1 MALNLNT
8 DHPLY
13 GNIVELFG
21 IDPATG
27 TLASVKTART
37 FSPQTGASYPTTA
50 GTYGKSA
57 KTAPTGDWANI
68 GGIPFSPSVELPN
81 LPMTMFVVV
90 NNSSLSSGATPYSLL
105 SSTQARSP
113 TIGFTAGG
121 LARVFGQYDTLAG
134 VGTTGTTVVTGAGT
148 GSGRAHSF
156 AVTNSLTDHKLYV
169 DGAQEGPAG
178 TRYDARTAIYSCLG
192 GLPGFNAVGAEF
204 VWVVWFDRE
213 LTPSEIADLHSSV
226 APNNVIG
233 LLEGAG
239 AGGSPTV
246 DSVTV
251 LPATPQVTGGTTQ
264 QFTATVAGTNNPG
277 QGVTWSFSPN
287 TSGASINSSGVFTA
301 PAATASQ
308 QTFTITATS
317 SVDNTKSGSTT
328 ATVPATGAPP
338 VTYTGV
344 SVTPSTANV
353 VGLATQQFS
362 ANVSGTGAFSTTVT
376 WSVDGTGN
384 GTINSSG
391 LYTAPAAGVSAR
403 NVVIRA
409 TAANGTT
416 AGTAAVTVPAATGAG
431 SFVTE
436 AMVNN
441 TGQVL
446 SNTSVRWSWF
456 PGGRIG
462 AFSGITPVE
471 GVGTTNAQGQL
482 TATGLATGA
491 GLLIAAQWI
500 NGATDDV
507 VFYQAGTVS

>member
-8 DHPLY
+8 SHPLY

-27 TLASVKTART
+27 TLASVKTPRT

-57 KTAPTGDWANI
+57 KTNPAGGGGTI
-68 GGIPFSPSVELPN
+68 GGIPFAPDVELPN
-81 LPMTMFVVV
+81 QPMTMFVVV
-90 NNSSLSSGATPYSLL
+90 NNSSLSSGTSPFALV
-105 SSTQARSP
+105 SSNLERSP

-121 LARVFGQYDTLAG
+121 QARVFGQYEPSTGAG
-134 VGTTGTTVVTGAGT
+134 ATGTTVVTGTGT
-148 GSGRAHSF
+148 GAGRAHSF
-156 AVTNSLTDHKLYV
+156 AVTNSDVDHKLYV
-169 DGAQEGPAG
+169 DGVQEGPAG
-178 TRYDARTAIYSCLG
+178 TRYDVRNAKYSCLG
-192 GLPGFNAVGAEF
+192 GMPGFNAVGAEI
-204 VWVVWFDRE
+204 VWVVWFNRE
-213 LTPSEIADLHSSV
+213 LTPAEIADLHSSV
-226 APNNVIG
+226 GANNVIG
-233 LLEGAG
+233 LLDGAP
-239 AGGSPTV
+239 AGGTPTV

-251 LPATPQVTGGTTQ
+251 TPANPSVTGGATQ
-264 QFTATVAGTNNPG
+264 QFTATVA
-277 QGVTWSFSPN
+277 
-287 TSGASINSSGVFTA
+287 
-301 PAATASQ
+301 
-308 QTFTITATS
+308 
-317 SVDNTKSGSTT
+317 
-328 ATVPATGAPP
+328 
-338 VTYTGV
+338 
-344 SVTPSTANV
+344 
-353 VGLATQQFS
+353 
-362 ANVSGTGAFSTTVT
+362 GTGAFSTTVT

-403 NVVIRA
+403 NVVVRA

-416 AGTAAVTVPAATGAG
+416 SGTAAVTVPAATGAG

-446 SNTSVRWSWF
+446 ANTSIRWSWF

-462 AFSGITPVE
+462 AFAGITPVE
-471 GVGTTNAQGQL
+471 GVATTNAQGQL

-491 GLLIAAQWI
+491 GLLVAAQWI

-507 VFYQAGTVS
+507 VFYQAGTVA

>member
-1 MALNLNT
+1 MALTLNT
-8 DHPLY
+8 SHPLY
-13 GNIVELFG
+13 SALVELIG
-21 IDPATG
+21 IDTVTG
-27 TLASVKTART
+27 QLASAKVART
-37 FSPQTGASYPTTA
+37 FTTLGSASYPTA
-50 GTYGKSA
+50 SGTYGKAARSV
-57 KTAPTGDWANI
+57 TG
-68 GGIPFSPSVELPN
+68 GGAFSFTPRLEFNNAAATIVVAYNSVTVQGTGNVRQLISSTRERT
-81 LPMTMFVVV
+81 PMVQIRDDGKAALGYEYNQV
-90 NNSSLSSGATPYSLL
+90 NVLATGTSNVSSGAHVIAVTHG
-105 SSTQARSP
+105 SS
-113 TIGFTAGG
+113 GG
-121 LARVFGQYDTLAG
+121 QVYVDGALEG
-134 VGTTGTTVVTGAGT
+134 TGTTVLDPQNPAW
-148 GSGRAHSF
+148 
-156 AVTNSLTDHKLYV
+156 LDHV
-169 DGAQEGPAG
+169 
-178 TRYDARTAIYSCLG
+178 G
-192 GLPGFNAVGAEF
+192 GVPGFNGIGADIVWAAVFNRVLTGAEIAS
-204 VWVVWFDRE
+204 
-213 LTPSEIADLHSSV
+213 LTSSV

-233 LLEGAG
+233 LLDGAPI
-239 AGGSPTV
+239 GGTPTV
-246 DSVTV
+246 SSVTV
-251 LPATPQVTGGTTQ
+251 SPAAPQVAGGTTQ
-264 QFTATVAGTNNPG
+264 QFTATVTGTNNPG

-344 SVTPSTANV
+344 SVTPSTATV

-362 ANVSGTGAFSTTVT
+362 ATVSGTGAFSNTVT

-384 GTINSSG
+384 GSINSSG

-403 NVVIRA
+403 NVVVRA
-409 TAANGTT
+409 TAANGST

-446 SNTSVRWSWF
+446 ANTSVRWSWF
-456 PGGRIG
+456 PAGRIG
-462 AFSGITPVE
+462 AFAGITPVE
-471 GVGTTNAQGQL
+471 GVATTNAQGQL

-491 GLLIAAQWI
+491 GLLVAAQWI

-507 VFYQAGTVS
+507 VFYQAGTVA